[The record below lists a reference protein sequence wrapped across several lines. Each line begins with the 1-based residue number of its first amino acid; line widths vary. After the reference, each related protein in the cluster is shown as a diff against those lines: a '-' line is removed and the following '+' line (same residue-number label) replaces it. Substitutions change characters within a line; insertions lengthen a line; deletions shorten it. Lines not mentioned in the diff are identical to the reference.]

1 MAQTQTAAGSTGT
14 TARRKAGS
22 AQTQSVSKL
31 VTQLLTGDRHLD
43 YDEIAERVRRRI
55 PDSQTTAR
63 SIASLATGLRA
74 AGLDIP
80 DRRRRDMRH

>member
-1 MAQTQTAAGSTGT
+1 MAQAQEAASGGKAT
-14 TARRKAGS
+14 RRPKAKE
-22 AQTQSVSKL
+22 AQSVSKL
-31 VTQLLTGDRHLD
+31 VTQLLTGDKHLD
-43 YDEIAERVRRRI
+43 YEEIADRVRKRI
-55 PDSQTTAR
+55 PESQTTAR